1 MLVLIGTGYIGNWF
15 SVSSGFLFEGSFE
28 MDDDPREPPTTVPP
42 DKLSFISSTETS
54 GKRWLSNE
62 RSSMTKEFKYEADFV
77 GDVLP
82 LTTKNA
88 ETTAPQLAGRSI
100 VINADNSS
108 VYNKSVILLHT
119 SRMTMTTRDFLWFM
133 SIRYHTKDNANQFP

>member
-1 MLVLIGTGYIGNWF
+1 MGN
-15 SVSSGFLFEGSFE
+15 
-28 MDDDPREPPTTVPP
+28 DPREPPTTVPP

-88 ETTAPQLAGRSI
+88 ETTAPQLAGGSI

-108 VYNKSVILLHT
+108 VYN
-119 SRMTMTTRDFLWFM
+119 
-133 SIRYHTKDNANQFP
+133 